1 MDDVPSS
8 PDNAELDSEDSDQE
22 RVIPTGIL
30 PDRKDLFDGRPWY
43 EDGGDPLKRARIFE
57 LSPGDERTQRMRKI
71 VEDFPSWGQKVYG
84 SVAEAGRADLMYL
97 LLELGASAVTPKEH
111 VRSESTSDDD
121 ESLADETSDQET
133 SDEETSD
140 EETSVG
146 ETTNQPPG
154 MRVSPKVYIPPPE
167 IYYPPLHTAVVHE
180 QLECVQ
186 VLVDHA
192 NVSID
197 AYNKPGE
204 TALMLAATCGYSEIF
219 SWLLSRGASI
229 SIKPKSDY
237 TPNILSHAT
246 SGGNIDIVKAII
258 GHEKAKSAG
267 LYFTTKSLNS
277 AARGGNVEILD
288 LVLSSDCY
296 PAPTGDLTDLTGD
309 QKEGLLD
316 AIESAVGSG
325 SRSCLE
331 KLLPYATS
339 QRADGSYN
347 HFQGNN
353 YFENKISTA
362 IEHGIEEVD
371 DPDLFQIAWDT
382 IICAPNFG
390 AQDPTSLSPR
400 ELDDDAKEKR
410 ECLHVCLIL
419 AVQHGRLGTVKRI
432 CERYD
437 VDVNYPAEHKYS
449 TPLGGA
455 VENHSREYPEER
467 LAIAEYLLEHTDVD
481 IHVGQSDVANGESC
495 LAAALLAKYTEMVR
509 LLLRYGGPVE
519 SIDEEVYRY
528 AKAIED
534 GSKALV
540 AFVVNTHSRRSPVR
554 VMTPR
559 AAEILNTR
567 DNEIEVT
574 MFEWEKDELID
585 MLEDLQ
591 IRKTAE
597 QLLWADPT
605 RQIVQFQH

>member
-1 MDDVPSS
+1 MDEVPSS

-43 EDGGDPLKRARIFE
+43 EDGGDPLKRAQIFE
-57 LSPGDERTQRMRKI
+57 LPPGDERTQRMRKI

-84 SVAEAGRADLMYL
+84 SVAEAGRPDLIYL
-97 LLELGASAVTPKEH
+97 LLELGASAVTPKEDI
-111 VRSESTSDDD
+111 RSESTSDDD
-121 ESLADETSDQET
+121 EILSECDEES
-133 SDEETSD
+133 SDEDTND
-140 EETSVG
+140 EESSDG
-146 ETTNQPPG
+146 GTTNEPPR

-229 SIKPKSDY
+229 SIKPRIDC
-237 TPNILSHAT
+237 TPDILSRAT
-246 SGGNIDIVKAII
+246 SGGNIDIVKTII

-267 LYFTTKSLNS
+267 LYFTIKSLNS

-288 LVLSSDCY
+288 LVLSSDCL

-347 HFQGNN
+347 YFQGNN
-353 YFENKISTA
+353 YFENKVSTA
-362 IEHGIEEVD
+362 MEHGIIEEVD
-371 DPDLFQIAWDT
+371 DPDLFQIAWNT
-382 IICAPNFG
+382 MICAPHLD

-400 ELDDDAKEKR
+400 ELDDDATEKR
-410 ECLHVCLIL
+410 ELLHACLIL
-419 AVQHGRLGTVKRI
+419 AVQHGRVETVKRI

-437 VDVNYPAEHKYS
+437 VDVNCLAEFKYS

-455 VENHSREYPEER
+455 VENHSRDYPQER
-467 LAIAEYLLEHTDVD
+467 LAIAEYLLENTDVD
-481 IHVGQSDVANGESC
+481 IHVGQSYVANGESC
-495 LAAALLAKYTEMVR
+495 LAAALSAKYTEMVR

-519 SIDEEVYRY
+519 SIDEDVYRY

-540 AFVVNTHSRRSPVR
+540 AFVVNNHSRRSPVR
-554 VMTPR
+554 VMTPK
-559 AAEILNTR
+559 AAEILNAR
-567 DNEIEVT
+567 DNEMEVT
-574 MFEWEKDELID
+574 MLEWEKDELIE
-585 MLEDLQ
+585 MLENLQ